1 MVRQRAHRVGVQ
13 NVQNLFQDFFPR
25 QFAAC
30 QQNAHVYFSRLRGRC
45 FHVCNQ
51 RRRGFCEILIPAQR
65 SRRGIG
71 FYALPHTLIERRV
84 AFPVCAACALR
95 DVLDAFVVGENVY
108 RLVDLS
114 GDKSVSAFA
123 LRLALRF
130 HAPGPLSRRNCQV
143 LQRSE
148 HDFTV
153 RRGPRACR
161 NGRCHFQRDRK
172 RISQGRSGLF
182 RLQPLRALEQF
193 CEGIQIF
200 ALCIPRDI
208 LFRGKVDVHP
218 LLNDNIGNPQNEQ
231 PRRVRRVQ
239 RAPGDFFVPLYQ
251 RIHDCFRVGFD
262 VGNVGVC
269 STLRCQRYSPPI
281 RGPAGPAFR
290 PLQT

>member
-1 MVRQRAHRVGVQ
+1 MCNGVVCHSRKDRGTDFNTLHARLHQQGDKLGGVHVRSHLFGLPLLERLHRRGNVRRYGVGAQCAALLRVVGHVDVVRDGLRRGDGHMVRQRAHRVGVQ

-25 QFAAC
+25 QFAAR

-45 FHVCNQ
+45 FHVCDQ

-65 SRRGIG
+65 SRRRIG
-71 FYALPHTLIERRV
+71 FHTLTHTLIECRV
-84 AFPVCAACALR
+84 AFPVCSPCALR
-95 DVLDAFVVGENVY
+95 YVLDAFVVRENVY

-114 GDKSVSAFA
+114 GDKSVSVFA
-123 LRLALRF
+123 LYLALRF

-172 RISQGRSGLF
+172 RILQGRSGLF

-193 CEGIQIF
+193 RE
-200 ALCIPRDI
+200 
-208 LFRGKVDVHP
+208 
-218 LLNDNIGNPQNEQ
+218 
-231 PRRVRRVQ
+231 
-239 RAPGDFFVPLYQ
+239 
-251 RIHDCFRVGFD
+251 
-262 VGNVGVC
+262 
-269 STLRCQRYSPPI
+269 
-281 RGPAGPAFR
+281 
-290 PLQT
+290 